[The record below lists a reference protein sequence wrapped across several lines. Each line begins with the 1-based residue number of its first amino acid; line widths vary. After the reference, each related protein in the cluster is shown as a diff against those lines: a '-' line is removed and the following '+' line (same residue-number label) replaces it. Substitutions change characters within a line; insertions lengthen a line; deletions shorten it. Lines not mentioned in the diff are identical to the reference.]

1 MSKQTKALSA
11 FSLMMITVGSVDSI
25 RNLPTTAIFGTQLIA
40 FFIFGA
46 IFFLFPTALASAELS
61 SGLAREGGIYVWVKR
76 AYGIKLGFLAIW
88 LQWIENVIWYPTLLS
103 FLAGTFGY
111 LIAPSYANDAMFLY
125 ITIVSAFTIASLI
138 NFFGMRSS
146 AWFSNFCAVTGLLVP
161 MTAIISLGVLWLVN
175 GNPSQIHFGLSH
187 ILPSL
192 HQPSVWVSLTG
203 VMMSL
208 CGIEIA
214 TVHAQDVEN
223 PQKTYPRV
231 LFYSVLV
238 ILVTMVFGS
247 LAIAVVIPQNN
258 INLVA
263 GIMQAFETFLSF
275 YHLEQAMP
283 VVAMMIV
290 IGGMGGVSNWIIAPT
305 KGLMVAAEDGCLP
318 TFLHKTNRFGAPIYL
333 LVFQALLVWLLSSL
347 FIFMPSVSS
356 SYWLLTA
363 LAAQLYMLMYGLMFA
378 AIIKLRREGVLD
390 HANFKIPGGRLGFI
404 LVMIA
409 GFLGVIVTFGI
420 SFLTPDNINVGNVQQ
435 YHLIQVL
442 GLIGMMSPP
451 FFLKRGKLDSK

>member
-1 MSKQTKALSA
+1 MSKQIKALSA

-25 RNLPTTAIFGTQLIA
+25 RNLPTTAIFGTQLIT

-46 IFFLFPTALASAELS
+46 LFFLFPTALVSAELS
-61 SGLAREGGIYVWVKR
+61 SGLPREGGIYIWVKR
-76 AYGIKLGFLAIW
+76 AFGTKIGFLAIW

-103 FLAGTFGY
+103 FLAGTLGY

-125 ITIVSAFTIASLI
+125 VTIVSAFTIASLI

-146 AWFSNFCAVTGLLVP
+146 AWFSNFCAVTGLLIP
-161 MTAIISLGVLWLVN
+161 MTAIISLGVIWLVK
-175 GNPSQIHFGLSH
+175 GHPSQIHFHLSDM
-187 ILPSL
+187 LPSL
-192 HQPSVWVSLTG
+192 QKPSVWVSLTG

-214 TVHAQDVEN
+214 TVHAQDVLH

-231 LFYSVLV
+231 LFYSVTV
-238 ILVTMVFGS
+238 ILLTMVFGS
-247 LAIAVVIPQNN
+247 LAIAVVIPQND

-263 GIMQAFETFLSF
+263 GIMQAFESFLGF

-305 KGLMVAAEDGCLP
+305 KGLMVAGKDGCLP
-318 TFLHKTNRFGAPIYL
+318 KFLHKTNRFGAPIYL
-333 LVFQALLVWLLSSL
+333 LVFQALLVWVLASL

-378 AIIKLRREGVLD
+378 AIIKLRREGTLE
-390 HANFKIPGGRLGFI
+390 HASFKIPGGRFGFI
-404 LVMIA
+404 VVMTA
-409 GFLGVIVTFGI
+409 GFFGVLLTFII
-420 SFLTPDNINVGNVQQ
+420 SFLTPDNINIGNVEQ

-442 GLIGMMSPP
+442 GLMAMMCPP
-451 FFLKRGKLDSK
+451 FFLKRDKLDVK